1 MPEPDEREL
10 IERLASGDRSAFPEF
25 VESYKKNVYGL
36 AFDLTRNHHD
46 AEDVSQ
52 EVFIKV
58 FRSFHTFRKDA
69 RLGSWLYRI
78 TVNACHD
85 HRRRKPQESEAG
97 KTVPR
102 LDGRPSVLE
111 AMPGTDLPEKT
122 GDDHFLQIRIAQAL
136 ESVSERERTA
146 FVLRYYEDLD
156 LKSIAEIMD
165 ISVGSVKSYLFRGVQ
180 KLQKELADFRGGSL
194 TEVTCG

>member
-10 IERLASGDRSAFPEF
+10 IERLASGDRSAFQEF
-25 VESYKKNVYGL
+25 VESYKNNVYGL

-85 HRRRKPQESEAG
+85 HRRRRPRESEAG
-97 KTVPR
+97 KTVPGI
-102 LDGRPSVLE
+102 DGRPSVLE
-111 AMPGTDLPEKT
+111 ALPGTDLPEKT
-122 GDDHFLQIRIAQAL
+122 GDAHLLQIRINRAL
-136 ESVSERERTA
+136 DSVSERERTA

-165 ISVGSVKSYLFRGVQ
+165 ISVGAVKSYLFRGIQ
-180 KLQKELADFRGGSL
+180 KLQKELADFHGGSL
-194 TEVTCG
+194 AEVTCG